1 MTEPLQDTKLEE
13 LVEDLRKRRDG
24 GKVPERT
31 PDTLAMAEVELIYAL
46 QRSSKRLENSS
57 KRLENLTLYL
67 IVLTA
72 ILIIFTI
79 VLIWKGG
86 S

>member
-13 LVEDLRKRRDG
+13 LVEDIRKRKDEG
-24 GKVPERT
+24 TGPERT

-46 QRSSKRLENSS
+46 QRSSKRFEASS
-57 KRLENLTLYL
+57 KRLEKLTIYL

-79 VLIWKGG
+79 ILIWKGG
-86 S
+86 